1 VPKGRPQS
9 VKDLVTQAGVVAN
22 TVAVLATMLHRQL
35 DTDTGDL
42 SEARRQS
49 SVVAGEASR
58 LATLVSRLPPL
69 AELAEDTVAAAKLAT
84 RAEASLHGP
93 SADRSLAQLAAAE
106 LGQTA
111 WSINARIAGA
121 AKRVGP
127 T

>member
-84 RAEASLHGP
+84 RAEASLHL
-93 SADRSLAQLAAAE
+93 SL
-106 LGQTA
+106 
-111 WSINARIAGA
+111 IPI
-121 AKRVGP
+121 
-127 T
+127 